1 MTFSFDDF
9 FAVFRSLLFFLM
21 NDLFRIHSFYMYS
34 LNSFVVIFMR
44 GIDLVSEDKAAGK
57 GKGSLMSRFKK
68 AARKIIQSQ
77 RFSWNVDILHTV
89 TAITKGGQGMNMM
102 DIQAK
107 AKASKENSLTDEQV
121 EARCTT
127 LNDSITRSVFN
138 YLRRGLFDKEKLMV
152 ATQLVLK
159 IMVQTGAVTVSC
171 FCWFLLVF
179 VGFWWFLL
187 VFVGFCWFCCP
198 IYRPID

>member
-1 MTFSFDDF
+1 MPFSFDDF
-9 FAVFRSLLFFLM
+9 FAVFIRSLLFFLM

-102 DIQAK
+102 DIQGTTTTTTTTTIHPHMRHLLPPSLFFDPLFFDPIVFDTFKPKRKQAK
-107 AKASKENSLTDEQV
+107 KIPWPMNRSKLDAQRWTTPSP
-121 EARCTT
+121 EAC
-127 LNDSITRSVFN
+127 LI
-138 YLRRGLFDKEKLMV
+138 
-152 ATQLVLK
+152 
-159 IMVQTGAVTVSC
+159 I
-171 FCWFLLVF
+171 
-179 VGFWWFLL
+179 
-187 VFVGFCWFCCP
+187 
-198 IYRPID
+198 

>member
-9 FAVFRSLLFFLM
+9 FAVFIRSLLFFLM

-102 DIQAK
+102 DIQGTTTTTTTTTIHPHMRHLLPPSLFFDPLFFDPIVFDTFKPKRKQAK
-107 AKASKENSLTDEQV
+107 
-121 EARCTT
+121 
-127 LNDSITRSVFN
+127 
-138 YLRRGLFDKEKLMV
+138 
-152 ATQLVLK
+152 K
-159 IMVQTGAVTVSC
+159 I
-171 FCWFLLVF
+171 
-179 VGFWWFLL
+179 
-187 VFVGFCWFCCP
+187 P
-198 IYRPID
+198 

>member
-1 MTFSFDDF
+1 MPFSFDDF

-102 DIQAK
+102 DIQGTTTTTTTTTIHPHMRHLLPP
-107 AKASKENSLTDEQV
+107 SLFFDP
-121 EARCTT
+121 
-127 LNDSITRSVFN
+127 
-138 YLRRGLFDKEKLMV
+138 LFFDPFFFDTYKPKRKQ
-152 ATQLVLK
+152 ANK
-159 IMVQTGAVTVSC
+159 I
-171 FCWFLLVF
+171 
-179 VGFWWFLL
+179 
-187 VFVGFCWFCCP
+187 P
-198 IYRPID
+198 

>member
-1 MTFSFDDF
+1 MAIVFIFLVFDHGCLF
-9 FAVFRSLLFFLM
+9 FLLGDWVIRSLLFFLM

-44 GIDLVSEDKAAGK
+44 GIDLVSEDKSSGK

-102 DIQAK
+102 DIQG
-107 AKASKENSLTDEQV
+107 T
-121 EARCTT
+121 TT
-127 LNDSITRSVFN
+127 LLPFYNFYNFFLTSV
-138 YLRRGLFDKEKLMV
+138 
-152 ATQLVLK
+152 TT
-159 IMVQTGAVTVSC
+159 IS
-171 FCWFLLVF
+171 
-179 VGFWWFLL
+179 
-187 VFVGFCWFCCP
+187 
-198 IYRPID
+198 